1 MLNGN
6 RQVSSLKKALMAI
19 GVVAALGA
27 GSGTASASTFPV
39 FSFDPSVF
47 GGPAGN
53 QQADRINGT
62 YYENFT
68 ITGPNTFT
76 SNGYIRF
83 TTIMDAADGAIDP
96 GTSGL
101 QVNYNLYAT
110 YTANGTYT
118 NPGGPGTIVNFTVT
132 TASADMF
139 VDVPRDSVYDTNPV
153 GGYALPTSGVTA
165 DQLLIHGELLQGDGS
180 ADPTKNNSGGFGI
193 TFDPLSLTSNGTPT
207 GGQCTPVSAG
217 VGPGCQFFTAP
228 RPFYLEANLSGQ
240 FIQVD
245 VLAAQTLTG
254 TADLIFQNAAVPE
267 PATLTMLGVGL
278 VGLARRRYGKK
289 VA

>member
-6 RQVSSLKKALMAI
+6 RQVSSFKKALMAA

-27 GSGTASASTFPV
+27 ASGTASASTFPV
-39 FSFDPSVF
+39 FSFNPTVF
-47 GGPAGN
+47 GLASPD

-132 TASADMF
+132 TASADMY
-139 VDVPRDSVYDTNPV
+139 VDVPRDSVYDTNPL
-153 GGYALPTSGVTA
+153 GGYTLPTSGGTA
-165 DQLLIHGELLQGDGS
+165 DQLLIHGSLLQGDGS

-193 TFDPLSLTSNGTPT
+193 TFDPLSLTST
-207 GGQCTPVSAG
+207 GAACTPVLAG
-217 VGPGCQFFTAP
+217 VGPGCQFFTQP

-267 PATLTMLGVGL
+267 PATLTMLGLGL